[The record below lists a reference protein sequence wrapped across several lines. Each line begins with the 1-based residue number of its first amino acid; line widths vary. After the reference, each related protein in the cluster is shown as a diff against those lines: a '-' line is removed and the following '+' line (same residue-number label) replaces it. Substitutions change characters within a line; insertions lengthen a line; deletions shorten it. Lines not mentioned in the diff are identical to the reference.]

1 MEQTEINM
9 REYLEYN
16 LHFTKEQI
24 EELYQKN
31 IFLRKIL
38 SGDVA
43 DEIRFLKKFG
53 ISKEDMVKITLQ
65 NPYFITESFDRIKY
79 IQQFLGMVE
88 ITDLREMAL
97 KHPYALSVNPIK
109 IKRFIE
115 AKREEGINDE
125 EIKNILQNDFDEYIK
140 MGE

>member
-1 MEQTEINM
+1 
-9 REYLEYN
+9 
-16 LHFTKEQI
+16 
-24 EELYQKN
+24 
-31 IFLRKIL
+31 
-38 SGDVA
+38 
-43 DEIRFLKKFG
+43 
-53 ISKEDMVKITLQ
+53 
-65 NPYFITESFDRIKY
+65 
-79 IQQFLGMVE
+79 MVE

>member
-53 ISKEDMVKITLQ
+53 ISKEDMAKITLQ

>member
-79 IQQFLGMVE
+79 IQ
-88 ITDLREMAL
+88 
-97 KHPYALSVNPIK
+97 
-109 IKRFIE
+109 
-115 AKREEGINDE
+115 
-125 EIKNILQNDFDEYIK
+125 
-140 MGE
+140 

>member
-1 MEQTEINM
+1 MEQAERNM

-24 EELYQKN
+24 EKLYQEN
-31 IFLRKIL
+31 VFLRKIL
-38 SGDVA
+38 SGDVV

-53 ISKEDMVKITLQ
+53 ISKEDMVQITLQ
-65 NPYFITESFDRIKY
+65 NPYFITESFERIKY
-79 IQQFLGMVE
+79 IQEFLGMIG
-88 ITDLREMAL
+88 ITDLREMAMN
-97 KHPYALSVNPIK
+97 HPYALSVNPIK

-115 AKREEGINDE
+115 EKREEGKSDE
-125 EIKNILQNDFDEYIK
+125 ENKQILQNDFDDYID